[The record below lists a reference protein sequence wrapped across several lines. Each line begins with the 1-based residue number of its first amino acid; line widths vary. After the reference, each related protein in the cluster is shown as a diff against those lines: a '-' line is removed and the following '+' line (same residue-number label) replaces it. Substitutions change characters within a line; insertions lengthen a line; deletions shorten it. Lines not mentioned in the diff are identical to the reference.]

1 MLYCPTGMRRA
12 HHRGTIFAVAL
23 SALLAFGL
31 AWAEDCFF
39 HTDDGCVVE
48 THCIACLW
56 HHSAKPVAPVIV
68 VVGPPVRLAEAISI
82 PETVRSQETARGAFA
97 SRGPPTLT

>member
-1 MLYCPTGMRRA
+1 MRRA
-12 HHRGTIFAVAL
+12 RHRGTIFAVAL

-39 HTDDGCVVE
+39 HTDDGCAVE

-56 HHSAKPVAPVIV
+56 HHSAKPVAPVIATLE
-68 VVGPPVRLAEAISI
+68 PPVRLAEAVAV
-82 PETVRSQETARGAFA
+82 PVTVRSVETVPGAVA